1 MNGSGT
7 SKRNTPSR
15 TAPTTN
21 PAKRTRTVAGIVFG
35 LLGQLLLLAVM
46 VVLLIGCI
54 TGGLIGGGVYGII
67 KSTPAIDPE
76 TLKVRTFNSYI
87 YDIEGNTIA
96 ELKQGENRVWIDY
109 PEIPEKLILAYVA
122 LEDKRFFEHDGVDY
136 KRIGS
141 ALVSYLKHF
150 IDPKADIQGGS
161 TIDQQL
167 IKNLTGNQETTIKR
181 KVQEQWQAIQ
191 LDKGLTKVE
200 IMTLYLNTIPMG
212 GNFYGIETA
221 AKGYFG
227 KDVRTLSLA
236 ECASLSGITNWPN
249 KYMPISKANME
260 ANIERAH
267 LCLSL
272 MLEQG
277 LIDQSEYDAAKA
289 ETIRFNYNPEAG
301 KVTVTSKQ
309 SYFVDEAI
317 SRVKRDLMTTYGY
330 SDLTALT
337 VIYNNGL
344 KIQTTMDPK
353 IQKILDGVFN
363 DPKNFGEKNPLTVE
377 PAQGAMVVM
386 DPKTGAVRGIYGG
399 QGEKL
404 GSVFNRATQAER
416 SPGSS
421 IKPLVVYAP
430 GIDSKKLTAATVV
443 DDVPQYLNGQ
453 TKNKQWPRNVENAN
467 FGLTAVRE
475 GLYRS
480 RNVVATLNLIYNTG
494 IQTGLEY
501 LAKMGIDR
509 REEDQYNA
517 AIAMGGFG
525 RGMTPLQMTAA
536 FTVFANQGVFSEPM
550 FYTQVLDYSGK
561 LILNNVP
568 VHKEVYAPETIY
580 IMDSIL
586 GDVVTKGTAY
596 PYGIVKYK
604 TTAKDKNGK
613 EKEVTVTIPSGGKT
627 GTTDENKD
635 KWFCGFTPYY
645 AGAAWYG
652 YDTAVKLTTGERNS
666 ALNIWNLV
674 MTKIHEGLPSKP
686 FFEKAPGNVIKVN
699 VCMDSGLLPN
709 QYCAGDPRGSRVHS
723 EMFIKGT
730 EPKGADICAVHY
742 LARITTLEKDAQ
754 GRPLLAN
761 EFCPPDTVAQRVC
774 IRRPV
779 EYKPRFP
786 GDKYPQDVKYEAAE
800 GEYCTLHGPGTALPT
815 PSVTDGAIILDPGII
830 VPEVSPSPAAS
841 PAATPVA
848 TPVPV
853 P

>member
-1 MNGSGT
+1 
-7 SKRNTPSR
+7 
-15 TAPTTN
+15 
-21 PAKRTRTVAGIVFG
+21 
-35 LLGQLLLLAVM
+35 M
-46 VVLLIGCI
+46 VVILVAC
-54 TGGLIGGGVYGII
+54 IGGGLVGGGIYGIV
-67 KSTPAIDPE
+67 KSTPALNPE
-76 TLKVRTFNSYI
+76 TLKVRNFNSYI
-87 YDIEGNTIA
+87 YDIKGNTIA
-96 ELKQGENRVWIDY
+96 ELKQEENRVWIDY
-109 PEIPEKLILAYVA
+109 PDIPKTLIMAYVA
-122 LEDKRFFEHDGVDY
+122 LEDKRFLEHDGVDY
-136 KRIGS
+136 QRIGS
-141 ALVSYLKHF
+141 AVVSYLKHF
-150 IDPKADIQGGS
+150 IDPSVDIQGGS

-191 LDKGLTKVE
+191 LEKGLTKEE
-200 IMTLYLNTIPMG
+200 IMTLYLNTVPMG

-227 KDVRTLSLA
+227 KNVRDLSLA

-249 KYMPISKANME
+249 KYMPINADNIK

-272 MLEQG
+272 MLEQK
-277 LIDQSEYDAAKA
+277 LIEQAEYDTAKA
-289 ETIRFNYNPEAG
+289 EKIKFHYNPEAG
-301 KVTVTSKQ
+301 KVTTTSKQ

-317 SRVKRDLMTTYGY
+317 IRVKKDLMAAYGY

-353 IQKILDGVFN
+353 VQAVLDGVFK
-363 DPKNFGEKNPLTVE
+363 DPANFGEKNPLTKE
-377 PAQGAMVVM
+377 PAQGAMVIM
-386 DPKTGAVRGIYGG
+386 DPKTGAVRGLYGG
-399 QGEKL
+399 QGEKQ
-404 GSVFNRATQAER
+404 GSVFNRSTQAER

-430 GIDSKKLTAATVV
+430 GIDAKKITAATVV

-453 TKNKQWPRNVENAN
+453 TKDKQWPRNVENAN
-467 FGLTAVRE
+467 FGLTTVRE

-501 LAKMGIDR
+501 LAKVGIDR
-509 REEDQYNA
+509 RQEQYA
-517 AIAMGGFG
+517 SIAMGGFS

-550 FYTQVLDYSGK
+550 FYTKVLDNDGK
-561 LILNNVP
+561 VILDKTP
-568 VHKEVYAPETIY
+568 VHSEAYAPETIY

-586 GDVVTKGTAY
+586 SQVVTKGTAY

-604 TTAKDKNGK
+604 AMAKDKNGK

-645 AGAAWYG
+645 VGAAWYG
-652 YDTAVKLTTGERNS
+652 YDKAVKLTTGERNS
-666 ALNIWNLV
+666 ALKIWNKV
-674 MTKIHEGLPSKP
+674 MTKLHEGLPAKP
-686 FFEKAPGNVIKVN
+686 FFEKAPGGIVKAS
-699 VCMDSGLLPN
+699 VCMDSGLRPN
-709 QYCAGDPRGSRVHS
+709 KYCSKDPRGSRVRD
-723 EMFIKGT
+723 EIFIKGT
-730 EPKGADICAVHY
+730 APGSGDVCKVHY
-742 LARITTLEKDAQ
+742 VARITTLQVDAH

-761 EFCPPDTVAQRVC
+761 EFCPPDTVANRVC

-779 EYKPRFP
+779 KYKPRFP
-786 GDKYPQDVKYEAAE
+786 GDKYPLDTKYEAAE
-800 GEYCTLHGPGTALPT
+800 GEYCTRHGPGTALPT
-815 PSVTDGAIILDPGII
+815 APATTGSGIAL
-830 VPEVSPSPAAS
+830 PEV
-841 PAATPVA
+841 TP
-848 TPVPV
+848 TPVPSGTALPEVTPTPV
-853 P
+853 PTP

>member
-7 SKRNTPSR
+7 SKRSTPSR
-15 TAPTTN
+15 PVPTATPT
-21 PAKRTRTVAGIVFG
+21 KRTRTVAGIVLGIF
-35 LLGQLLLLAVM
+35 GQLLLLAVM
-46 VVLLIGCI
+46 IIFLIGCI
-54 TGGLIGGGVYGII
+54 GGGLIGGGVYGII
-67 KSTPAIDPE
+67 KSTPAINPE
-76 TLKVRTFNSYI
+76 TLKVRNFNSYI
-87 YDIEGNTIA
+87 YDLEGNTIA

-109 PEIPEKLILAYVA
+109 PEIPKQLILAYVA

-150 IDPKADIQGGS
+150 IDPKVDIQGGS

-191 LDKGLTKVE
+191 LEKGLTKEE

-249 KYMPISKANME
+249 KYMPISPANIK

-277 LIDQSEYDAAKA
+277 KITQLEYDAAKA
-289 ETIRFNYNPEAG
+289 ENIRFNYNPEAG

-363 DPKNFGEKNPLTVE
+363 DPNNFSGKNPLTVE

-404 GSVFNRATQAER
+404 GSVFNRSTQAER

-443 DDVPQYLNGQ
+443 DDVPQYLNDKTIG
-453 TKNKQWPRNVENAN
+453 KQWPKNVENAN
-467 FGLTAVRE
+467 FGLTGVRQ

-480 RNVVATLNLIYNTG
+480 RNVVATLNLIFNTG

-501 LAKMGIDR
+501 LAKVGIDR
-509 REEDQYNA
+509 RQEQYA
-517 AIAMGGFG
+517 SIAMGGFT
-525 RGMTPLQMTAA
+525 RGMTPLQMAA
-536 FTVFANQGVFSEPM
+536 AYTVFANQGVFSEPM

-568 VHKEVYAPETIY
+568 VHREVYAPETIY

-586 GDVVTKGTAY
+586 GDVITKGTAY

-604 TTAKDKNGK
+604 ATATDRNGK

-645 AGAAWYG
+645 VGVAWYG

-674 MTKIHEGLPSKP
+674 MTQIHEGLPSKP
-686 FFEKAPGNVIKVN
+686 FFEKAPDNVIRVD
-699 VCMDSGLLPN
+699 VCMDSGLRPN
-709 QYCAGDPRGSRVHS
+709 EYCAADPRGSRVHS
-723 EMFIKGT
+723 EMFIRGT
-730 EPKGADICAVHY
+730 EPKATEICAVHY
-742 LARITTLEKDAQ
+742 LARVTTLEIDAQ

-761 EFCPPDTVAQRVC
+761 EFCPPDTVAEIVR

-779 EYKPRFP
+779 EYKPLFP
-786 GDKYPQDVKYEAAE
+786 EDKYPLDVKYEAAE
-800 GEYCTLHGPGTALPT
+800 GEYCTLHGPGSALPAS
-815 PSVTDGAIILDPGII
+815 SVTDGAIILDPGMI

-841 PAATPVA
+841 PVAAPAATPVPA
-848 TPVPV
+848 P
-853 P
+853 